1 MLHVNNVNVHN
12 QCVRVHFAKM
22 GIRIYSCPQIL
33 LTQNQDICIFKGR
46 NVHRCQTITQSAIRR
61 YVRRLTLISFVRLL
75 HQGYCQCGL
84 LVQPPHQF
92 QERAVGPGSK
102 PGPAESS
109 PTPADSAESWHLAR
123 HRSWAARCHKG
134 VQVAVP
140 QPPLELSDH
149 PQPGRFWQ
157 NCQPWWA
164 SLVFV
169 MRNIWTFLARM

>member
-1 MLHVNNVNVHN
+1 MVTV
-12 QCVRVHFAKM
+12 
-22 GIRIYSCPQIL
+22 
-33 LTQNQDICIFKGR
+33 LTMFLSGFIVSISGFKFVCQNR
-46 NVHRCQTITQSAIRR
+46 NVHPVDVLLFSLTQHQHVCSLKGGKQTDVKQSHNSVIRR
-61 YVRRLTLISFVRLL
+61 YVSHLTLISFVCRL
-75 HQGYCQCGL
+75 HQGYCQRGL

-92 QERAVGPGSK
+92 QERAVGPGPK

-109 PTPADSAESWHLAR
+109 PAPADSAESWHLAR

-157 NCQPWWA
+157 NCQPW
-164 SLVFV
+164 
-169 MRNIWTFLARM
+169 